1 VTEPAAAP
9 ARPLR
14 RDVAAALLVLV
25 VWLVPISEGAIQAA
39 PAAWWPTIVRDL
51 GSISCLFRHRPE
63 SVSYYF
69 VQVLR
74 SGRRE
79 WEAID
84 ERALFPMEPFGYR
97 SRFDRFMERFGHRS
111 EVARLDLARWVAAR
125 DRELNPVRSPV
136 VAVRFLA
143 GAQAIDRA
151 RPPAGR
157 WHKPDPAAAP
167 TRVLSSHDLREDG
180 RKGMSEETGKLR

>member
-1 VTEPAAAP
+1 VTAEAP
-9 ARPLR
+9 AGPRR

-25 VWLVPISEGAIQAA
+25 VWIVPISEGAIQAA
-39 PAAWWPTIVRDL
+39 PASWWPTIVRDL
-51 GSISCLFRHRPE
+51 GSISCLFRYRPE

-74 SGRRE
+74 AGRRE
-79 WEAID
+79 WEPLD
-84 ERALFPMEPFGYR
+84 ERAMFPMEPFGYR

-111 EVARLDLARWVAAR
+111 ETARLDLARWVAAR

-143 GAQAIDRA
+143 GAQKIDRA

-157 WHKPDPAAAP
+157 WHKPDPATAP
-167 TRVLSSHDLREDG
+167 ARILSSHDLREDVE
-180 RKGMSEETGKLR
+180 KDMSEKTGENLR